1 MNDETRDTRDGQ
13 PERKPEQPDE
23 AEQRDQA
30 KQPDQAQKPDEAKQP
45 DQAQES
51 EEAQERD
58 LDQIQVLPLV
68 ALRDTVIF
76 PEMIVPLQVG
86 RDRSVKALD
95 RAVRNSQPVALITQR
110 SSETEEIGSV
120 DEMFAIG
127 TLAKIAQVIRLQDGT
142 IRAIVQGQRRVRLL
156 DLVQTDP
163 HLEARVELVADEE
176 AGSLE
181 VEALMASVQAQIEQY
196 VSSGASV
203 PPEVAVAARNIT
215 DGGLLADM
223 VAYSPE
229 MSTEL
234 RQQLLETI
242 NVAERLRMVSAFL
255 AKQIEVLELKGKIQS
270 EVKSE
275 MDKTQREYILR
286 EQMKAIQ
293 KELGEDDPAVAEA
306 SELRTKVEE
315 SAMPDEV
322 KEKALK
328 EVDRLARI
336 PSASPEQGVIRTYV
350 DWLVS
355 LPWGVET
362 ADDLDLAAAE
372 KVLDEDHYGL
382 EKPKERIVEYMAV
395 RKLAEKIRSPILL
408 FVGPPGVGKT
418 SLGKSIARAMGRKFV
433 RMSLGGIHDE
443 AEIRGHR
450 RTYIGALPG
459 RVIQSIKTAGS
470 ANPVFMLDEIDKVG
484 MDFRG
489 DPSSALLEVLDPEQN
504 NTFQDNYLEVPF
516 DLSKVL
522 FIATANM
529 LDTIPAALRDRMEV
543 ILLPGYTQLEKLRI
557 AQRFLMPK
565 QLENHGL
572 SAEQLEISEPAMVR
586 LIQAFTKEAGVR
598 NLEREIAN
606 LSRKVAR
613 RVADDSKV
621 HVTVEP
627 GQLEEY
633 LGPARF
639 EYGELDDDDQVGMAT
654 GLVVS
659 DAGGDIVQVEATRM
673 DGKDDFIL
681 TGQLGDVMKESAR
694 AGMSYI
700 RARTKQL
707 GIDPANFEKQTLHI
721 HVPAGATPKDGPSAG
736 VTMATAMASLL
747 TGQAV
752 RRDLAMTGEITLRGR
767 VLPIG
772 GLKSKLLAAHLAGV
786 KTVLIPKRNE
796 KDLVDVPE
804 EIREQLRIIGVETM
818 DEVLSEALI
827 AEARPA
833 ARIKAERAARQKRVA
848 PRRRGRKPE
857 EEEAPVAATPK
868 PKPAVEQPPA
878 GAA

>member
-1 MNDETRDTRDGQ
+1 MNDETQDRDQQ
-13 PERKPEQPDE
+13 PEEP
-23 AEQRDQA
+23 AT
-30 KQPDQAQKPDEAKQP
+30 
-45 DQAQES
+45 
-51 EEAQERD
+51 ERD
-58 LDQIQVLPLV
+58 ADKIQVLSLV

-76 PEMIVPLQVG
+76 PEMIVPLNVG

-95 RAVRNSQPVALITQR
+95 RAVRASQPVALITQR
-110 SSETEEIGSV
+110 TNEEEVNSA
-120 DEMFAIG
+120 DELYTIG
-127 TLAKIAQVIRLQDGT
+127 TMAKIAQVIRLQDGT
-142 IRAIVQGQRRVRLL
+142 IRAIVQGQKRIRLL
-156 DLVQTDP
+156 DLLQTDP
-163 HLEARVELVADEE
+163 SLEARVEVVAEE
-176 AGSLE
+176 QASSLE
-181 VEALMASVQAQIEQY
+181 IEALMASVKAQIEQY

-203 PPEVAVAARNIT
+203 PPEVAVAARNIS

-229 MSTEL
+229 MTTEL
-234 RQQLLETI
+234 RQELLETLD
-242 NVAERLRMVSAFL
+242 VAERLRRVSTFL
-255 AKQIEVLELKGKIQS
+255 AKQIEVLELKGRIQS

-293 KELGEDDPAVAEA
+293 KELGEDDPSVAEA
-306 SELRTKVEE
+306 TELREKVEQ
-315 SAMPDEV
+315 SAMPDAV

-328 EVDRLARI
+328 EVDRLSRI

-362 ADDLDLAAAE
+362 DDNLDLAAAE
-372 KVLDEDHYGL
+372 KVLNEDHYGL

-459 RVIQSIKTAGS
+459 RVIQNVKTAGS

-504 NTFQDNYLEVPF
+504 FSFQDNYLEVPF

-522 FIATANM
+522 FIATANV
-529 LDTIPAALRDRMEV
+529 LDTIPPALRDRMEV
-543 ILLPGYTQLEKLRI
+543 IQLPGYTQMERLRI
-557 AQRFLMPK
+557 AQNFLVPK
-565 QLENHGL
+565 QLEAHGL
-572 SAEQLEISEPAMVR
+572 TDKQLTIEEGAIVR
-586 LIQAFTKEAGVR
+586 LIQAFTREAGVR
-598 NLEREIAN
+598 NLERELAN
-606 LSRKVAR
+606 VARKVAR
-613 RVADDSKV
+613 KVADNPKTSIT
-621 HVTVEP
+621 VTAAD
-627 GQLEEY
+627 LEDY
-633 LGPARF
+633 LGPGRF
-639 EYGELDDDDQVGMAT
+639 EYGELEAEDQVGMVT

-673 DGKDDFIL
+673 EGKDELIL
-681 TGQLGDVMKESAR
+681 TGQLGNVMQESAR
-694 AGMSYI
+694 AGLSYV
-700 RARTKQL
+700 RARTREL
-707 GIDPANFEKQTLHI
+707 GIDPTSFEKSTIHI

-747 TGQAV
+747 TGRPV

-786 KTVLIPKRNE
+786 KTVLIPNRNE
-796 KDLVDVPE
+796 KDLVDVPDE
-804 EIREQLRIIGVETM
+804 VRQQLRIVPVENM
-818 DEVLSEALI
+818 DQVLAEALI
-827 AEARPA
+827 DAPRSA
-833 ARIKAERAARQKRVA
+833 ARIKAERDERQQRA
-848 PRRRGRKPE
+848 TRRPRRPRK
-857 EEEAPVAATPK
+857 AAKEPPIAAIGDGTP
-868 PKPAVEQPPA
+868 PDQPPA
-878 GAA
+878 GRPA

>member
-1 MNDETRDTRDGQ
+1 VATDETRDT
-13 PERKPEQPDE
+13 PDV
-23 AEQRDQA
+23 APGD
-30 KQPDQAQKPDEAKQP
+30 DENGTN
-45 DQAQES
+45 
-51 EEAQERD
+51 
-58 LDQIQVLPLV
+58 LDKLQVLPLV

-95 RAVRNSQPVALITQR
+95 RAVRSSQPVALVTQR
-110 SSETEEIGSV
+110 SSEQEEITSV
-120 DEMFAIG
+120 DELYPVG

-142 IRAIVQGQRRVRLL
+142 IRAIVQGQRRIRLL
-156 DLVQTDP
+156 DLLQTEP
-163 HLEARVELVADEE
+163 HLEARVELIDDAAEKT
-176 AGSLE
+176 LE
-181 VEALMASVQAQIEQY
+181 VEALMASIHAQIEQY
-196 VSSGASV
+196 VNSGASV
-203 PPEVAVAARNIT
+203 PPEVAVAARNIV

-223 VAYSPE
+223 TAYSPE
-229 MSTEL
+229 MTTEQ
-234 RQQLLETI
+234 RQELLETI
-242 NVAERLRMVSAFL
+242 DVADRLRLASGFL
-255 AKQIEVLELKGKIQS
+255 AKQIEVLELKGRIQS

-306 SELRTKVEE
+306 TELREKVEQ

-355 LPWGVET
+355 LPWGIDT
-362 ADDLDLAAAE
+362 DDNLDLDEAE
-372 KVLDEDHYGL
+372 KVLNEDHWGL

-459 RVIQSIKTAGS
+459 RVIQNIKTAGS

-504 NTFQDNYLEVPF
+504 NSFQDNYLEVPF

-529 LDTIPAALRDRMEV
+529 LDTIPPALRDRMEV
-543 ILLPGYTQLEKLRI
+543 INLAGYTQLERVRI
-557 AQRFLMPK
+557 AERFLVPK
-565 QLENHGL
+565 QLEAHGL
-572 SAEQLEISEPAMVR
+572 TADNLKFEEAALVR
-586 LIQAFTKEAGVR
+586 LIQAFTREAGVR
-598 NLEREIAN
+598 NMEREIAN
-606 LSRKVAR
+606 VARKVAR
-613 RVADDSKV
+613 RVAGDAKTKV
-621 HVTVEP
+621 VIKSED
-627 GQLEEY
+627 LEEY
-633 LGPARF
+633 LGPGRF
-639 EYGELDDDDQVGMAT
+639 EYGELESEDQVGMVT

-694 AGMSYI
+694 AGLSYI
-700 RARTKQL
+700 RARTKVL
-707 GIDPANFEKQTLHI
+707 GIDPGAFEKTTVHI

-747 TGQAV
+747 TGKPA

-786 KTVLIPKRNE
+786 KTVLIPSRNE
-796 KDLVDVPE
+796 KDLVDVPDE
-804 EIREQLRIIGVETM
+804 VRQQLRIVPVENM
-818 DEVLSEALI
+818 DQVLSEALI
-827 AEARPA
+827 DAPRPA
-833 ARIKAERAARQKRVA
+833 ARIKAEREERQQLVTRR
-848 PRRRGRKPE
+848 PRRQRKPK
-857 EEEAPVAATPK
+857 EEAPIAATGDGK
-868 PKPAVEQPPA
+868 APADQPPA
-878 GAA
+878 GQPA

>member
-1 MNDETRDTRDGQ
+1 MATDETRDKAKNEQETRSTPVD
-13 PERKPEQPDE
+13 RV
-23 AEQRDQA
+23 
-30 KQPDQAQKPDEAKQP
+30 
-45 DQAQES
+45 
-51 EEAQERD
+51 
-58 LDQIQVLPLV
+58 QVLPLV

-95 RAVRNSQPVALITQR
+95 RAVRASQPVALITQR
-110 SSETEEIGSV
+110 SSEQEEINSV
-120 DEMFAIG
+120 EELYAIG

-142 IRAIVQGQRRVRLL
+142 IRAIVQGQRRIRLL
-156 DLVQTDP
+156 DLLQTEP
-163 HLEARVELVADEE
+163 HLEARVEVIEDAQ
-176 AGSLE
+176 AKTLE
-181 VEALMASVQAQIEQY
+181 VEALMASVQGQIEQY
-196 VSSGASV
+196 VTSGASV
-203 PPEVAVAARNIT
+203 PPEVAVAARNISEP
-215 DGGLLADM
+215 GLLADM
-223 VAYSPE
+223 VAYSPD
-229 MSTEL
+229 MTTEQ
-234 RQQLLETI
+234 RQELLETI
-242 NVAERLRMVSAFL
+242 SVPDRLRLVSQFL
-255 AKQIEVLELKGKIQS
+255 AKQIEVLELKGRIQS

-293 KELGEDDPAVAEA
+293 KELGEDDPSVAEA
-306 SELRTKVEE
+306 NELRERVEQ
-315 SAMPDEV
+315 SAMPQEV
-322 KEKALK
+322 KDKALK
-328 EVDRLARI
+328 EVDRLSRI

-362 ADDLDLAAAE
+362 EDNLDLNEAE
-372 KVLDEDHYGL
+372 KVLNEDHYGL

-459 RVIQSIKTAGS
+459 RIIQSIKTAGS

-504 NTFQDNYLEVPF
+504 FSFQDNYLEVPF

-529 LDTIPAALRDRMEV
+529 LDTIPPALRDRMEV
-543 ILLPGYTQLEKLRI
+543 IQLPGYTQLEKLRI
-557 AQRFLMPK
+557 AQQFLMPK
-565 QLENHGL
+565 QLEAHGL
-572 SAEQLEISEPAMVR
+572 KAEQLEITEAAMVR

-606 LSRKVAR
+606 ISRKVAR
-613 RVADDSKV
+613 RVAGDGTT
-621 HVTVEP
+621 TVRVDAPE
-627 GQLEEY
+627 LEEF

-639 EYGELDDDDQVGMAT
+639 EYGELEAEDQVGMVT

-673 DGKDDFIL
+673 EGKDEFIL

-700 RARTKQL
+700 RARTKEL
-707 GIDPANFEKQTLHI
+707 GIDPAVFEKQTIHI

-747 TGQAV
+747 TGKPA

-786 KTVLIPKRNE
+786 KTVIIPLRNE
-796 KDLVDVPE
+796 KDLVDVPDE
-804 EIREQLRIIGVETM
+804 VKQELRIVPVENM
-818 DEVLSEALI
+818 DQVLTEALI
-827 AEARPA
+827 DHARPA
-833 ARIKAERAARQKRVA
+833 ARIKAERDERQKRVA
-848 PRRRGRKPE
+848 RRPRRARKPSDKL
-857 EEEAPVAATPK
+857 PIPTTPEV
-868 PKPAVEQPPA
+868 PTEQPPA
-878 GAA
+878 GPAG